1 LQLNL
6 KELELSQ
13 EADRQLRSRL
23 ETLTEKLVAE
33 NADLS
38 SALSETRQKLE
49 SEVRVRENRDA
60 RLLLDTQELSV
71 ARERERELKQDIS
84 RIQTDLERERNR
96 MRNLTEKVISTIMS
110 NKGLLNLELLITHY
124 NLKQK
129 LLLGCNEYNH
139 QTSTARGH
147 FLPIKTFQ
155 NARRKLLKT
164 YFNIRPLITG
174 KFPQIFLFL
183 IQTLPTKTFGLQ
195 YLHD

>member
-1 LQLNL
+1 M
-6 KELELSQ
+6 SQ

-96 MRNLTEKVISTIMS
+96 MRNLTEKVISTKMP
-110 NKGLLNLELLITHY
+110 NKGLLNLEL
-124 NLKQK
+124 
-129 LLLGCNEYNH
+129 
-139 QTSTARGH
+139 
-147 FLPIKTFQ
+147 
-155 NARRKLLKT
+155 
-164 YFNIRPLITG
+164 FNNPLQ
-174 KFPQIFLFL
+174 FE
-183 IQTLPTKTFGLQ
+183 TKATTWL
-195 YLHD
+195 

>member
-1 LQLNL
+1 LIDFTTMFKKIAFSGLREENRRLQLNL

-96 MRNLTEKVISTIMS
+96 MRNLTEKVNSAKTS
-110 NKGLLNLELLITHY
+110 NKGLLNFELRVFTTILT
-124 NLKQK
+124 
-129 LLLGCNEYNH
+129 
-139 QTSTARGH
+139 
-147 FLPIKTFQ
+147 
-155 NARRKLLKT
+155 
-164 YFNIRPLITG
+164 
-174 KFPQIFLFL
+174 
-183 IQTLPTKTFGLQ
+183 
-195 YLHD
+195 